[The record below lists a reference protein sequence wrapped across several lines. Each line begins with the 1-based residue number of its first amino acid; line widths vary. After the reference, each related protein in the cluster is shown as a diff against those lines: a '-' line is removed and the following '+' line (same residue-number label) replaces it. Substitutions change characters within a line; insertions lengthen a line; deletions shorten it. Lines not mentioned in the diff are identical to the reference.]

1 MKTARM
7 KKSEAVIALSAGLIA
22 LIIVFAALLVAA
34 HLSRPETSYSSSEVS
49 SYDFNG
55 NGLSDAMDLVLGA
68 RADAENHPTYDGR
81 YWQGGYPPDNI
92 GVCTDVVWRAFR
104 AAGYSL
110 RDMVDADIAA
120 RPSAY
125 PNVTQR
131 DSNIDFRRVKNLRV
145 FPHLCRFP
153 HERYPRYG
161 RMAAR
166 GHRHFRER
174 QAYRHHFGQ
183 AHGERTSV
191 RYSQRRAERPRGG
204 RARKRQSDRS
214 LSVRCGEAAGG
225 AAHRVERLNT
235 QIESKEKR
243 IDSRRRSCTL

>member
-7 KKSEAVIALSAGLIA
+7 KKSEAVIALSAGFAA
-22 LIIVFAALLVAA
+22 LIIVFVALLVAA

-145 FPHLCRFP
+145 FFRTYAVSLTTDIRDTDAWQPGDIVIFGNDKHIGIISDKRTESGRPYVIHNGGQNDREEDALGNDKVTGHYRFD
-153 HERYPRYG
+153 
-161 RMAAR
+161 
-166 GHRHFRER
+166 
-174 QAYRHHFGQ
+174 
-183 AHGERTSV
+183 
-191 RYSQRRAERPRGG
+191 AERLPEELRI
-204 RARKRQSDRS
+204 AWSD
-214 LSVRCGEAAGG
+214 
-225 AAHRVERLNT
+225 
-235 QIESKEKR
+235 
-243 IDSRRRSCTL
+243 

>member
-1 MKTARM
+1 MKAAGM
-7 KKSEAVIALSAGLIA
+7 KKSEVVIALCAGFLA
-22 LIIVFAALLVAA
+22 LAMVFTALLVAA
-34 HLSRPETSYSSSEVS
+34 RLSRSEDSYSSSEVS

-81 YWQGGYPPDNI
+81 YWQGGYPPDDI

-125 PNVTQR
+125 PNITQR

-145 FPHLCRFP
+145 FSAHMPFP
-153 HERYPRYG
+153 SRPISAIRT
-161 RMAAR
+161 
-166 GHRHFRER
+166 
-174 QAYRHHFGQ
+174 
-183 AHGERTSV
+183 HGSPGTSSFSATTSISASFRTSA
-191 RYSQRRAERPRGG
+191 RRADVRTLFTTAVRTT
-204 RARKRQSDRS
+204 ARRTRS
-214 LSVRCGEAAGG
+214 GTTR
-225 AAHRVERLNT
+225 
-235 QIESKEKR
+235 
-243 IDSRRRSCTL
+243 

>member
-7 KKSEAVIALSAGLIA
+7 KKSETVIALSAGLIA

-92 GVCTDVVWRAFR
+92 DVCTDVVWRAFR

-145 FPHLCRFP
+145 FFRTYAVSLTTDIRDTDAWQPGDIVIFGNDKHIGIISDKRTESGRPYVIHNGGQNDREEDALGNDKVTGHYRFD
-153 HERYPRYG
+153 
-161 RMAAR
+161 
-166 GHRHFRER
+166 
-174 QAYRHHFGQ
+174 
-183 AHGERTSV
+183 
-191 RYSQRRAERPRGG
+191 AERLPEELRI
-204 RARKRQSDRS
+204 AWSD
-214 LSVRCGEAAGG
+214 
-225 AAHRVERLNT
+225 
-235 QIESKEKR
+235 
-243 IDSRRRSCTL
+243 

>member
-104 AAGYSL
+104 AARYSL

-145 FPHLCRFP
+145 FFRTYAVSLTNDIRDTDAWQPGDIVIFGNDKHIGIISDKRTESGRPYVIHNGGQNDREEDALGNDKVTGHYRFD
-153 HERYPRYG
+153 
-161 RMAAR
+161 
-166 GHRHFRER
+166 
-174 QAYRHHFGQ
+174 
-183 AHGERTSV
+183 
-191 RYSQRRAERPRGG
+191 AERLPEELRI
-204 RARKRQSDRS
+204 AWSD
-214 LSVRCGEAAGG
+214 
-225 AAHRVERLNT
+225 
-235 QIESKEKR
+235 
-243 IDSRRRSCTL
+243 

>member
-7 KKSEAVIALSAGLIA
+7 KKSEAVIALSAGFAA
-22 LIIVFAALLVAA
+22 LIIVFAALLIAA

-55 NGLSDAMDLVLGA
+55 NGLYDAMDFVLGA

-145 FPHLCRFP
+145 FFRTYAVSLTTDIRDTDAWQPGDIVIFGNDKHIGIISDKRTESGRPYVIHNGGQNDREEDALGNDKVTGHYRFD
-153 HERYPRYG
+153 
-161 RMAAR
+161 
-166 GHRHFRER
+166 
-174 QAYRHHFGQ
+174 
-183 AHGERTSV
+183 
-191 RYSQRRAERPRGG
+191 AERLPEE
-204 RARKRQSDRS
+204 
-214 LSVRCGEAAGG
+214 L
-225 AAHRVERLNT
+225 
-235 QIESKEKR
+235 R
-243 IDSRRRSCTL
+243 IAWQD

>member
-34 HLSRPETSYSSSEVS
+34 HLSRPGTSYSSSEVS

-145 FPHLCRFP
+145 FFRTYAVSLTNDIRDTDAWQPGDIVIFGNDKHIGIISDKRTESGRPYVIHNGGQNDREEDALGNDKVTGHYRFD
-153 HERYPRYG
+153 
-161 RMAAR
+161 
-166 GHRHFRER
+166 
-174 QAYRHHFGQ
+174 
-183 AHGERTSV
+183 
-191 RYSQRRAERPRGG
+191 AERLPEELRI
-204 RARKRQSDRS
+204 AWSD
-214 LSVRCGEAAGG
+214 
-225 AAHRVERLNT
+225 
-235 QIESKEKR
+235 
-243 IDSRRRSCTL
+243 

>member
-7 KKSEAVIALSAGLIA
+7 KKSEAVIALSAGFAA
-22 LIIVFAALLVAA
+22 LIIVFAALLIAA

-145 FPHLCRFP
+145 FFRTYAVSLTTDIRDTDAWQPGDIVIFGNDKHIGIISDKRTENGRPYVIHNGGQRDREEDALGNDKVTGHYRFD
-153 HERYPRYG
+153 
-161 RMAAR
+161 
-166 GHRHFRER
+166 
-174 QAYRHHFGQ
+174 
-183 AHGERTSV
+183 
-191 RYSQRRAERPRGG
+191 AERLPEELRI
-204 RARKRQSDRS
+204 AWSD
-214 LSVRCGEAAGG
+214 
-225 AAHRVERLNT
+225 
-235 QIESKEKR
+235 
-243 IDSRRRSCTL
+243 